1 MKIAFVAKKGGA
13 GKTTSSLLVAEAL
26 RQAGNH
32 VALQDFDKQGSSTK
46 SIRHSGSE
54 IEIAVAKNQ
63 YTYIVFDTPPNL
75 EHAAS
80 LVAVQQADVIIIV
93 TGSKSPVWEYRD
105 RFHSNPRP
113 MRQDRAPV

>member
-1 MKIAFVAKKGGA
+1 LRNFHAEHQQPYVEWFLDDDSGFNQPMRHGRPKKGGA

-26 RQAGNH
+26 RQSGNH

-54 IEIAVAKNQ
+54 VEIAVPKNQ

-80 LVAVQQADVIIIV
+80 LIA
-93 TGSKSPVWEYRD
+93 
-105 RFHSNPRP
+105 SNKR
-113 MRQDRAPV
+113 M